1 MTLASP
7 SRDCTSSCVAAALL
21 CLALTTP
28 LMAQSVLA
36 PNSHDITTSHIRAEA
51 GRDYRFLSR
60 DATGDTS
67 EKERGRGRVTQQ
79 LVQHE
84 GAPALL
90 LITNGTFGARAF
102 VDTALMLLAGLTP
115 VREVSY
121 ILPGTHVTRW
131 EYSGAHV
138 SGTFVTDSGTRK
150 TQHTFD
156 VPVFH
161 FQELDLLIQSLPLA
175 AGYERILPLYS
186 EGTDVLEMDSVRV
199 EAREPNGVWRVRF
212 ADPAIVSTYRIDGK
226 TREIVGFDVVSRA
239 SGRRQRR
246 VAIAERELKP

>member
-1 MTLASP
+1 MRLARP
-7 SRDCTSSCVAAALL
+7 SRERMSSCVATALL
-21 CLALTTP
+21 CTAFTTP
-28 LMAQSVLA
+28 LPAQPVLA
-36 PNSHDITTSHIRAEA
+36 PSSHDITTSHIRADT
-51 GRDYRFLSR
+51 GREYRYLSR
-60 DATGDTS
+60 AATGDTT
-67 EKERGRGRVTQQ
+67 EKERGRSRVTQQ

-90 LITNGTFGARAF
+90 LITDLTFGARTF
-102 VDTALMLLAGLTP
+102 VDSALMLLSGLTP

-121 ILPGTHVTRW
+121 IRPGTHVTRW
-131 EYSGAHV
+131 EYAGVHV

-161 FQELDLLIQSLPLA
+161 FQELDLLIQSLPLTV
-175 AGYERILPLYS
+175 GYERILPLYS

-199 EAREPNGVWRVRF
+199 EARESSGVWRVRF
-212 ADPAIVSTYRIDGK
+212 ADQAIISTYRIDGK

-239 SGRRQRR
+239 NGSRQRR
-246 VAIAERELKP
+246 VAIH